1 MCIGRFV
8 LFLNSC
14 HYSDQRSRN
23 IDELQS
29 QARGAPE
36 QVGLDRSFWRVAL
49 LAVLI
54 TGCGSLPVFL
64 VGGLA
69 VQIRD
74 ELELPVSQIGLLTA
88 IFFAAS
94 AAFSALAGRIA
105 ERIGAGVAM
114 RISGLV
120 VAVALIGLAL
130 SPTSLI
136 LMVFLVVGGLA
147 SALAQVG
154 ANLHLA
160 TRVDPSRQGF
170 AFGIKQSGIPAA
182 TLMGG
187 LAVPL
192 VALTVGWRW
201 AFALGA
207 VLALVVVAL
216 IPGAGLRAT
225 RGEKIQV
232 DRRNVPGLVV
242 LALGGALGSGAANA
256 MGSYLVD
263 SSVSAGLGEAAA
275 GLLFAAGSVA
285 GLSMRVGAGWLGDRR
300 VGGRLL
306 WVAGLFLIGSVGFL
320 LQATR
325 QPPLLIPATLLCFA
339 GGWGWPGLF
348 NFMVVIRNRE
358 APAAATGLT
367 QTGVYLGGMSGPL
380 VFGYVAEHF
389 DYSAAWLGA
398 AGAGLLAS
406 IAVVFARRMMVSVK
420 PPG

>member
-1 MCIGRFV
+1 M
-8 LFLNSC
+8 
-14 HYSDQRSRN
+14 QSR
-23 IDELQS
+23 
-29 QARGAPE
+29 ARGTPAGD
-36 QVGLDRSFWRVAL
+36 QVDLDRSFWRAAL

-54 TGCGSLPVFL
+54 TGGCSLPVFL

-69 VQIRD
+69 VQIRS

-88 IFFAAS
+88 LFFSSS
-94 AAFSALAGRIA
+94 AAFSSFAGRIA

-114 RISGLV
+114 RISGSLGAVTLVGLALAPTSLVLMAFLV
-120 VAVALIGLAL
+120 VA
-130 SPTSLI
+130 
-136 LMVFLVVGGLA
+136 GLA

-160 TRVDPSRQGF
+160 TRIDPSRQGF

-182 TLMGG
+182 TLLGG

-201 AFALGA
+201 AFAVGA
-207 VLALVVVAL
+207 ALVLVVVAL

-225 RGEKIQV
+225 RGEKKQV

-242 LALGGALGSGAANA
+242 LSLAGALGSAAANA

-275 GLLFAAGSVA
+275 GLLFAAGSLA
-285 GLSMRVGAGWLGDRR
+285 GLSMRVGAGWLADRR
-300 VGGRLL
+300 IGGRLL
-306 WVAGLFLIGSVGFL
+306 WVAGLFLFGSVGFL

-325 QPPLLIPATLLCFA
+325 QPSLLVPATLLCFA

-380 VFGYVAEHF
+380 VFGYVAEHV

-398 AGAGLLAS
+398 ACAGLLAF
-406 IAVVFARRMMVSVK
+406 IAVVLARRMLVSVK

>member
-1 MCIGRFV
+1 
-8 LFLNSC
+8 
-14 HYSDQRSRN
+14 
-23 IDELQS
+23 LQS
-29 QARGAPE
+29 QARGFPGA
-36 QVGLDRSFWRVAL
+36 QVDLDRSFWRSAL
-49 LAVLI
+49 IAVLI

-88 IFFAAS
+88 IFFSAS
-94 AAFSALAGRIA
+94 AIFSAVAGRLA
-105 ERIGAGVAM
+105 ERIGSGLAMRLSGTGVA
-114 RISGLV
+114 I
-120 VAVALIGLAL
+120 ALIGLAL
-130 SPTSLI
+130 APTSVV

-160 TRVDPSRQGF
+160 KRVDPSRQGF

-192 VALTVGWRW
+192 IALTVGWRW
-201 AFALGA
+201 AFVLGA
-207 VLALVVVAL
+207 VLTLVVVAL
-216 IPGAGLRAT
+216 IPGAGLRAK
-225 RGEKIQV
+225 RGEKKQV
-232 DRRNVPGLVV
+232 DRRNVSGLVV
-242 LALGGALGSGAANA
+242 LALAGALGSGAANA

-275 GLLFAAGSVA
+275 GLLFAAGSLA
-285 GLSMRVGAGWLGDRR
+285 GLSMRVGAGWFADRR

-306 WVAGLFLIGSVGFL
+306 WVAGLFLFGSVGML
-320 LQATR
+320 LQSTR
-325 QPPLLIPATLLCFA
+325 QPQLLVPATLLCFA

-348 NFMVVIRNRE
+348 NFMVVIRNRR

-367 QTGVYLGGMSGPL
+367 QTGVYLGGVSGPL
-380 VFGYVAEHF
+380 VFGYVAEHV
-389 DYSAAWLGA
+389 DYSVAWLGA
-398 AGAGLLAS
+398 ACSGLLAC

-420 PPG
+420 QRG

>member
-1 MCIGRFV
+1 MQV
-8 LFLNSC
+8 P
-14 HYSDQRSRN
+14 
-23 IDELQS
+23 
-29 QARGAPE
+29 ARGVPAGD
-36 QVGLDRSFWRVAL
+36 QVDLDRSFWRAAL

-88 IFFAAS
+88 IFFSAS
-94 AAFSALAGRIA
+94 AVFSALAGRVA

-114 RISGLV
+114 RISGAG
-120 VAVALIGLAL
+120 VAVSLIGLAL
-130 SPTSLI
+130 SPTSVV
-136 LMVFLVVGGLA
+136 LMVFLVIGGLA

-160 TRVDPSRQGF
+160 KRVDPSRQGF

-192 VALTVGWRW
+192 IALTVGWRW

-207 VLALVVVAL
+207 VLTLVVVAL
-216 IPGAGLRAT
+216 IPGAGLRAK
-225 RGEKIQV
+225 RGAKKKV
-232 DRRNVPGLVV
+232 DRRNIPGLIV

-275 GLLFAAGSVA
+275 GLLFAAGSLA
-285 GLSMRVGAGWLGDRR
+285 GLSLRVGAGWFADRR

-306 WVAGLFLIGSVGFL
+306 WVAGLFLFGSVGML
-320 LQATR
+320 LQSTR
-325 QPPLLIPATLLCFA
+325 QPQLLIPATLLCFA

-348 NFMVVIRNRE
+348 NFMIVIRNRE

-367 QTGVYLGGMSGPL
+367 QTGVYLGGVSGPL
-380 VFGYVAEHF
+380 VFGYVAEHI

-398 AGAGLLAS
+398 ACSGLLAC

-420 PPG
+420 PRG

>member
-1 MCIGRFV
+1 LTRHHC
-8 LFLNSC
+8 
-14 HYSDQRSRN
+14 DQRSCD

-29 QARGAPE
+29 QARGAPPGD
-36 QVGLDRSFWRVAL
+36 QVDLDRSFWRAAQ

-54 TGCGSLPVFL
+54 TGSCSLPVVL

-69 VQIRD
+69 VQIRS
-74 ELELPVSQIGLLTA
+74 ELELPVSKIGLLTA
-88 IFFAAS
+88 LFFSSS
-94 AAFSALAGRIA
+94 AAFSSFAGRSA

-114 RISGLV
+114 RISGTLGAVTLV
-120 VAVALIGLAL
+120 GLAL
-130 SPTSLI
+130 SPTSLV
-136 LMVFLVVGGLA
+136 LMAFLVAAGLA

-160 TRVDPSRQGF
+160 NRIDPSRQGF
-170 AFGIKQSGIPAA
+170 AFGIKQAGIPAA
-182 TLMGG
+182 TLLGG

-201 AFALGA
+201 AFAVGA
-207 VLALVVVAL
+207 VLVLVVVAL

-225 RGEKIQV
+225 RGEKKQV

-242 LALGGALGSGAANA
+242 LALAGALGSAAANA

-275 GLLFAAGSVA
+275 GLLFAAGSVG
-285 GLSMRVGAGWLGDRR
+285 GLSMRVGAGWLADRR

-320 LQATR
+320 MQATR
-325 QPPLLIPATLLCFA
+325 QPRLLVPATLLCFA
-339 GGWGWPGLF
+339 GGWGWPGLL

-380 VFGYVAEHF
+380 VFGYVAEHV